1 MGSRRGL
8 GGVAKNRLRAKRFL
22 IGIISDTHGLM
33 RPEAL
38 RALQGSDLIVHAGD
52 IGTLEVV
59 RALESIAPVIAIRG
73 NNDRGKWVRAFP
85 KTTQLEAG
93 GIKIYVLHNLKEIGF
108 DPLASGFSALVSG
121 HSHRPSV
128 STENGVCFIN
138 PGSAGPRR
146 FKLPVTIGL
155 LKVQRGGVDGKI
167 VELKL

>member
-1 MGSRRGL
+1 MGSRGK
-8 GGVAKNRLRAKRFL
+8 VAKVDRASERPKRLL
-22 IGIISDTHGLM
+22 VGIISDTHGLM

-73 NNDRGKWVRAFP
+73 NNDRGRWARTFP
-85 KTTQLEAG
+85 KTTELGAG
-93 GIKIYVLHNLKEIGF
+93 AIKIYVLHNLKEIGF
-108 DPLASGFSALVSG
+108 DPLAHGFSAVISG

-128 STENGVCFIN
+128 SMDNGVCFIN

-146 FKLPVTIGL
+146 FKLPVAIAL
-155 LKVQRGGVDGKI
+155 LKITGKSLDAKI
-167 VELKL
+167 IGIDA